1 MIVWCPFI
9 LAEKI
14 YFSISS
20 WPGLL
25 VTISFSF
32 CSSAT
37 ILIFP
42 LFLMQCFAGYRN
54 LGWNLFTFSTLI
66 FYLTTFWPL
75 WFLMNS
81 QLLILLKLLCVF
93 HLLFSKSSHFPWILS
108 VLLISLGMVIFDL
121 IIFGNLLKIMG
132 IQINGFH
139 LLWKF

>member
-25 VTISFSF
+25 MTISFSF

-42 LFLMQCFAGYRN
+42 LFLKQCFAGYRN
-54 LGWNLFTFSTLI
+54 LGWSLFTFSTLI

-93 HLLFSKSSHFPWILS
+93 HLLLSKSSHFTWILA
-108 VLLISLGMVIFDL
+108 VLLMCLGMVIFDL

-132 IQINGFH
+132 I
-139 LLWKF
+139 